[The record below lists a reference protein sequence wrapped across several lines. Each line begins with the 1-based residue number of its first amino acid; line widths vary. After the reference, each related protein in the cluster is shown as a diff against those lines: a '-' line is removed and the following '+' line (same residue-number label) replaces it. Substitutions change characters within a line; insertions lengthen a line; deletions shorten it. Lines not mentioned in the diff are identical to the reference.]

1 MKSLLVILLIVF
13 GSIAIYDASAL
24 CIDPHCYAITTT
36 GTTTIGSNYQGLQY
50 NIEIPDLYIDE
61 QACEEMG
68 AVVTGWIYLQQSDL
82 GESQWIENGVTVGWI
97 DQDGGYCVTTESA
110 YYAYSLARGQAER
123 VYVEDITDPHGDT
136 IGIEKR
142 FAIEKN
148 ESGLWD
154 LYYGDLAGLGD
165 PIAPSPLDFGSDL
178 ATGIDIGAEGTISPV
193 SQYSTIPSTRI
204 TEAQIKNDNVWTDIP
219 TNTQTRETPNEGYK
233 IDVCHPGTIGAGAAT
248 SVDCSVIPVPNT
260 SPSHTTTTTH
270 STRGTPL
277 IIPLTANDADNDYLQ
292 YFLQSHPTTN
302 DGAGTLNHVNLL
314 QKIPNTG
321 DTNSELLFTPV
332 REGLTSFD
340 YSVTDGRTGHSAT
353 NTITIDI
360 QSLDDTSTPDIFSDT
375 FENGLGF
382 WITVNS
388 R

>member
-1 MKSLLVILLIVF
+1 MRLLFAILLVAFATITV
-13 GSIAIYDASAL
+13 YDASAL
-24 CIDPHCYAITTT
+24 CISPHCYAITTT

-193 SQYSTIPSTRI
+193 NLSIMGQYSSIPSTRV
-204 TEAQIKNDNVWTDIP
+204 TEAQYKNNGVWTDVP
-219 TNTQTRETPNEGYK
+219 TNTKTIEFTNDLYS
-233 IDVCHPGTIGAGAAT
+233 IDICASGTFGAGAVT
-248 SVDCSVIPVPNT
+248 DVDCGFIAVENTAPVLP
-260 SPSHTTTTTH
+260 PTTT
-270 STRGTPL
+270 
-277 IIPLTANDADNDYLQ
+277 
-292 YFLQSHPTTN
+292 
-302 DGAGTLNHVNLL
+302 
-314 QKIPNTG
+314 K
-321 DTNSELLFTPV
+321 
-332 REGLTSFD
+332 
-340 YSVTDGRTGHSAT
+340 
-353 NTITIDI
+353 
-360 QSLDDTSTPDIFSDT
+360 
-375 FENGLGF
+375 
-382 WITVNS
+382 
-388 R
+388 